1 MEKEKL
7 KVEMEVTIT
16 QEDVDDIM
24 ATALEGGITYWCCE
38 AEVVGEYLGKYASD
52 QISRGGILKLYD
64 NEEDEVYELTLEK
77 FKKGVMMYL
86 SDPQA
91 PYNIIDIDK
100 GDYTL
105 DCGMVDGDVAD
116 MIVQYAL
123 FGEVMFG

>member
-100 GDYTL
+100 GDYIL

>member
-91 PYNIIDIDK
+91 PYNIIDGDR
-100 GDYTL
+100 GDYIL

>member
-77 FKKGVMMYL
+77 FKKGVTMYL
-86 SDPQA
+86 SDPHA
-91 PYNIIDIDK
+91 PCNIIDIDK